1 MHYTN
6 TTNIPEPLATALI
19 PTYDNGGADIS
30 VTSLWKPPQM
40 VALVKKHDDEI
51 YVDIDDLVPSFIGT
65 AVHEKIK
72 RHDPSRLKEMRLF
85 ANVEGL
91 NISGEF
97 DRYDMDGST
106 ILDYKVTSA
115 KAFMYETHRH
125 DWENQ
130 LNTYAFLM
138 RLHGEEPK
146 ALNAIVILKDF
157 SLAESRRN
165 LTYPQQQVHVVP
177 LPLWD
182 QATALQRISERVLLH
197 RNGPGT
203 CSPEDMWLRPGKFAV
218 RKDGRKTAVKLCASR
233 SEAETFISMQSDK
246 GKLYVEDRPAIYLRC
261 EDYCSAAPF
270 CQQKAAR
277 EATHGNALV
286 EDDLRMDL

>member
-1 MHYTN
+1 MQYTN
-6 TTNIPEPLATALI
+6 KHNIPEPLATALV

-40 VALVKKHDDEI
+40 VALVKKHDAEI
-51 YVDIDDLVPSFIGT
+51 FTDIDDLVPSFIGT

-130 LNTYAFLM
+130 LNTYAFLL

-157 SLAESRRN
+157 SLLESRRN
-165 LTYPQQQVHVVP
+165 LTYPQKQVHVVP

-182 QATALQRISERVLLH
+182 QDTALQRISERVLLH

-203 CSPEDMWLRPGKFAV
+203 CTPEDMWMRPGIFAV
-218 RKDGRKTAVKLCASR
+218 RKDGRKSAIKLCPTSGEAS
-233 SEAETFISMQSDK
+233 AFIATQSDK
-246 GKLYVEDRPAIYLRC
+246 GKLYVEERPATYVRC
-261 EDYCSAAPF
+261 QDYCSAAPF
-270 CQQKAAR
+270 CPQKAAR
-277 EATHGNALV
+277 QAGSLA
-286 EDDLRMDL
+286 EDLQEDL